1 MDKKI
6 KFIIFILFLP
16 LFFYGRGF
24 AFGQAGSVN
33 GEINDLNQKIQ
44 DSKDKIKKIQDQQA
58 AYAKAIQDKQNEGAD
73 LENQLSILDN
83 RLAKAE
89 LDISSTQIEME
100 RTNLEIDKTDLEIS
114 DTNDQIE
121 KQKEQIAAALRLIY
135 KQDDVSTLEILLL
148 NNSLTEFLNQAKYL
162 EDVNKSLEDSLAG
175 LKVNM
180 DDLEKEKQAL
190 TDKQK
195 ELAGLKQDFEDKK
208 TAYESDKESKN
219 ILLEETHDSE
229 RQYQDLLARAKREQR
244 AAEADISNMERLV
257 RSKMSQATERKL
269 DQNENGLI
277 WPVPKNTITAYFH
290 DPNYPFRYVFEHPA
304 IDIRARQGT
313 PIKAAA
319 SGYVARAKDGGM
331 GYSYIMLV
339 HGDGLSTV
347 YGHVSKILVKEDDY
361 VVQGQI
367 IGLSGGLPGTPG
379 AGPLT
384 TGSHLHFEVRSNGI
398 PVNPLDYLP

>member
-24 AFGQAGSVN
+24 ALGQAGSVN